1 MFMKWTILK
10 LSCFCFF
17 CPLTV
22 CAQNH
27 VGIILSGYEE
37 NCEVTQKGKV
47 YECEDR
53 RELYVGDTVKK
64 KPSVKSL
71 KIKWAPYVRGVERGQ
86 TYLEVVANK
95 PDTLRGNALT
105 NAVKQYLN
113 DFVKTPT
120 YGTSVT
126 VTRDPK
132 GRSPSFLTLYREYPL
147 RISKAEE
154 IRSVIVSDARGQ
166 KVLETQVKRGGEF
179 LINPEAI
186 NMTIGEK
193 YMLTIASDTSKR
205 VSTIAPMDE
214 MLQNEVTKGLM
225 EIGRDELSPFDMM
238 IRKAVYFQL
247 ISDAYPD
254 KVNLYWLSNQLLEE
268 NTTLIPTQEQ
278 KEIIE
283 HLRQRYLNQLRNTE

>member
-1 MFMKWTILK
+1 
-10 LSCFCFF
+10 
-17 CPLTV
+17 
-22 CAQNH
+22 
-27 VGIILSGYEE
+27 
-37 NCEVTQKGKV
+37 
-47 YECEDR
+47 
-53 RELYVGDTVKK
+53 
-64 KPSVKSL
+64 
-71 KIKWAPYVRGVERGQ
+71 
-86 TYLEVVANK
+86 
-95 PDTLRGNALT
+95 
-105 NAVKQYLN
+105 
-113 DFVKTPT
+113 
-120 YGTSVT
+120 
-126 VTRDPK
+126 
-132 GRSPSFLTLYREYPL
+132 
-147 RISKAEE
+147 
-154 IRSVIVSDARGQ
+154 
-166 KVLETQVKRGGEF
+166 
-179 LINPEAI
+179 
-186 NMTIGEK
+186 MTIGEK